1 MELINAIKARRSIR
15 KFKADPVPD
24 NLIREVL
31 EAAKTAPSGTN
42 IQPWRFV
49 VVKSEAAKER
59 LSKATTL
66 PFVTSAPV
74 VIACCVD
81 NSVFSNVENR
91 VRELKEAGAFLGT
104 PLEGIDP
111 KDYVKRRN
119 ADEATAKAYLS
130 LNAAIAID
138 HLTLR
143 AVDLGLGT
151 CWVMMFDQNKAKEAM
166 DLDERYTIIALIPIG
181 YPDQD
186 PPPRPR
192 LPLEEVVLKEI

>member
-15 KFKADPVPD
+15 KFKADTVPD

-59 LSKATTL
+59 LSTATTL

-81 NSVFSNVENR
+81 HSVFSNVENR